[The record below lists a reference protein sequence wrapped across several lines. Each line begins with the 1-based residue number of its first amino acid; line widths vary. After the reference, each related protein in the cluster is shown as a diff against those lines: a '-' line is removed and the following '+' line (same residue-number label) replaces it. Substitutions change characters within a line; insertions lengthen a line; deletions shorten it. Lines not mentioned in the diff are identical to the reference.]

1 MIFATHSL
9 RLQPDLQDPRVLKQ
23 RGVRNGHGQEH
34 RLAGDPGSPPEAVV
48 DLLEDALHPARNR
61 LSFLGNRRNRYACEM
76 PAARAMSRVGVPYRP
91 RVPPEATPTSGLLP
105 EADLADQRV
114 RA

>member
-34 RLAGDPGSPPEAVV
+34 RLAGGPGSPPGPLEAVV

-61 LSFLGNRRNRYACEM
+61 LSFLGNSRNRYACEM
-76 PAARAMSRVGVPYRP
+76 PAARAMSRVGMPYRP
-91 RVPPEATPTSGLLP
+91 WVPPRSHPH
-105 EADLADQRV
+105 
-114 RA
+114 